1 MISVDLKVH
10 CSFAALFLMS
20 SGAHLDVP
28 GHVPDE
34 GDPLAWL
41 QLPGEPVVLQ
51 VLDSRHAAAQAR
63 PDQGG
68 FEEENTINT
77 FTICALIN
85 DTFWGKRSL
94 SRSSQC

>member
-1 MISVDLKVH
+1 MW
-10 CSFAALFLMS
+10 

-51 VLDSRHAAAQAR
+51 VLDSRHAAAAGHPAQLR
-63 PDQGG
+63 GS
-68 FEEENTINT
+68 
-77 FTICALIN
+77 
-85 DTFWGKRSL
+85 DTYPYIIMSNN
-94 SRSSQC
+94 